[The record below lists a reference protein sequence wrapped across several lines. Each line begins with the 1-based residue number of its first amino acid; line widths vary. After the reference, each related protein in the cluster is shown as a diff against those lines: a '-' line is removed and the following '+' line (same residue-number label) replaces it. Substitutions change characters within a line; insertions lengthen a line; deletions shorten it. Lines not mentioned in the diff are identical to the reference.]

1 MKRTKRRMIKM
12 KQALLW
18 LLVVSVALT
27 ACKPA
32 EQPPAPST
40 SGDIPLEGSVY
51 GVIESSQDAAALQ
64 DDLDDSTVNGV
75 EKDLNELDW

>member
-1 MKRTKRRMIKM
+1 MGRMIKM

-18 LLVVSVALT
+18 LLMVSLVLAG
-27 ACKPA
+27 CKQAYEPLA
-32 EQPPAPST
+32 PPP
-40 SGDIPLEGSVY
+40 SGDIPLEGSVN

-64 DDLDDSTVNGV
+64 GDLDDSTMNGV